1 MWKLEP
7 RTREVPPFLPKLEP
21 RLYTCLY
28 FMVVVW
34 MRMDNWGVCVCSG
47 VFATQQWRDHAVWI
61 YAWSGVASH
70 TVCIWV
76 LFGAVDTQQSGCFA
90 LKQSYRN
97 FQWRFQHQ
105 QQQCWSLDSLVLWP
119 EKKKK
124 QKPKRKINWKWWI
137 GITLPTIQGEDRG
150 SSAHPGRISR
160 FLPILSCFD
169 FFLGTLLYFV
179 WVFFGFRSFLPFYYV
194 IGVIIC
200 FFTNH
205 KM

>member
-34 MRMDNWGVCVCSG
+34 MHMDNWGVCVCSG

-105 QQQCWSLDSLVLWP
+105 QQQCWALLVWCYGLKTNKTKNKLKVEDWYNVTDYP
-119 EKKKK
+119 G
-124 QKPKRKINWKWWI
+124 WGSWFI
-137 GITLPTIQGEDRG
+137 GSSGEDQ
-150 SSAHPGRISR
+150 
-160 FLPILSCFD
+160 
-169 FFLGTLLYFV
+169 
-179 WVFFGFRSFLPFYYV
+179 
-194 IGVIIC
+194 
-200 FFTNH
+200 
-205 KM
+205 